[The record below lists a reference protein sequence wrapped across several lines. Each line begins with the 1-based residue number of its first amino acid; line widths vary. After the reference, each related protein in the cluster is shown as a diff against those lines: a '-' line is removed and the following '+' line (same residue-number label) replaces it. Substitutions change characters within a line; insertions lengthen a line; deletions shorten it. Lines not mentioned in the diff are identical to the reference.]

1 LATRS
6 RKPRK
11 RVTLDESG
19 QTLAGVGDVFS
30 TAEPDFP
37 VQLTSDPDINKQVV
51 PAGTPAPSYVTG
63 IALNFPPGY
72 DSWYFPTSA
81 AVMQGKAQA
90 AIDTVIA
97 TGDQVGAAIQK
108 VADVGGNI
116 MQNIVPILIGIAA
129 ILLLLRMPSKG

>member
-1 LATRS
+1 
-6 RKPRK
+6 
-11 RVTLDESG
+11 
-19 QTLAGVGDVFS
+19 
-30 TAEPDFP
+30 
-37 VQLTSDPDINKQVV
+37 
-51 PAGTPAPSYVTG
+51 
-63 IALNFPPGY
+63 
-72 DSWYFPTSA
+72 
-81 AVMQGKAQA
+81 MQGKAQA